1 MVKRANKGRTG
12 GINWLGTTAL
22 AQLPE
27 LTSLPLADDR
37 EKTGEGT
44 LVDGNLLRAGLWG
57 MGVPLMAKLG
67 HPGMMA
73 AGTTPSSIVLHKQP

>member
-1 MVKRANKGRTG
+1 MRPPCPPSPTPGRHH
-12 GINWLGTTAL
+12 GTCATA
-22 AQLPE
+22 E
-27 LTSLPLADDR
+27 LTFLPLADDR

-73 AGTTPSSIVLHKQP
+73 AGTKPTLDRFA